1 LGISFVP
8 SQATSV
14 GVEWEIELVDLET
27 RHLRSCASEILSEI
41 SGEGDSVRPKVKHEL
56 LESIIEVNTGVCQ
69 NVGEARADLQETM
82 LRVRRVAE
90 ARGVGLMS
98 SGTHPFTD
106 WRTQEVVS
114 DPRYARLIN
123 RLQWLARRLQ
133 IFGVHY
139 HVGVRSAA
147 KVIPILN
154 ALTGYLPHILALS
167 ASSPFWKGHDTGL
180 ASARTKIF
188 EQLPT
193 AGEPPQLSDWK
204 QFEGYVQALV
214 SSRTIQTI
222 REVWWD
228 IRPHPDFGTI
238 EFRICDGLPTLEEIM
253 AHAALSQCLVAWLD
267 RELDRGSSLPTPT
280 GWRVR
285 ENKWRAVRH
294 GLDAE
299 LIVDDQGGV
308 VPIRQAIQDLVEGLR
323 PVARMLDCEAE
334 LVTVLGVLEVGA
346 SYQRQRA
353 TAAATGGDLVAV
365 VDSLLEEMRS
375 GLVPA
380 SSIA

>member
-8 SQATSV
+8 SEETSV

-27 RHLRSCASEILSEI
+27 RQLRSCASEILSEVA
-41 SGEGDSVRPKVKHEL
+41 GDDDTLQPKVKHEL
-56 LESIIEVNTGVCQ
+56 LESIVEVNTGVCRT
-69 NVGEARADLQETM
+69 VGEAREDLLETV
-82 LRVRRVAE
+82 LRVRRAAE
-90 ARGVGLMS
+90 TRGVGIMS

-106 WRTQEVVS
+106 WKTQEVVS
-114 DPRYARLIN
+114 DPRYARLVN

-133 IFGVHY
+133 IFGVHV

-147 KVIPILN
+147 KVMPILN

-167 ASSPFWKGHDTGL
+167 ASSPYWKGHDTGL

-204 QFEGYVQALV
+204 QFQGYIEALL
-214 SSRTIQTI
+214 SSDTIQTI

-238 EFRICDGLPTLEEIM
+238 EFRICDGLPTIEEIT

-267 RELDRGSSLPTPT
+267 GELDRGCPLPTPAA
-280 GWRVR
+280 WRVR
-285 ENKWRAVRH
+285 ENKWRAARH

-299 LIVDDQGGV
+299 LIVDDQGTV
-308 VPIRQAIQDLVEGLR
+308 LPITRAIEDLVERLR
-323 PVARMLDCEAE
+323 PVARMLGCETE
-334 LVTVLGVLEVGA
+334 LLSILGVLEAGA

-353 TAAATGGDLVAV
+353 TAAASGGNLVAV

-375 GLVPA
+375 GLVA
-380 SSIA
+380 VRSIA